1 MAKTKIQEYRAL
13 IGLTDTQTVERLNA
27 HIQGGTSAE
36 WIASTL
42 TKNGYP
48 IGATA
53 IKDERRRMKE
63 CAS

>member
-1 MAKTKIQEYRAL
+1 MASKTKIEQIRERIDDAVRA
-13 IGLTDTQTVERLNA
+13 RLDQ
-27 HIQGGTSAE
+27 HIAGGTSAE

-42 TKNGYP
+42 TRNGYP